1 MDSGISADSVKVVGP
16 CKSGKTTLVTGLRAL
31 GIPARAAAQE
41 HSGVPDTW
49 QRFAPARYLVYLDVS
64 VAAMKERSG
73 RDDWTEEILASQR
86 QRLAHARQHA
96 DLTIDTVDLTA
107 DEVLDRVVAF
117 LRERPRLQDKRQSL
131 RGREIK

>member
-1 MDSGISADSVKVVGP
+1 MDDTSRSSQSVKVVGP

-49 QRFAPARYLVYLDVS
+49 QRFAPARHLVYLDVS
-64 VAAMKERSG
+64 VEAQKERSG
-73 RDDWTEEILASQR
+73 RQDWTEDILAGQR

-96 DLTIDTVDLTA
+96 NLFIDTTGLTA
-107 DEVLDRVVAF
+107 DQVLQRVV
-117 LRERPRLQDKRQSL
+117 DYL
-131 RGREIK
+131 RGEDSG